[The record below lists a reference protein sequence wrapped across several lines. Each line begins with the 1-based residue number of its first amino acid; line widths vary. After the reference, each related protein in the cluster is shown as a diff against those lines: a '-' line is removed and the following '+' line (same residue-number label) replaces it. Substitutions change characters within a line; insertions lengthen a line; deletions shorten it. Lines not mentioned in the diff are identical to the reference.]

1 MSCTPP
7 SRSSASPG
15 TNEARESSSI
25 PVAMPVARR
34 SPAMIATRRT
44 IVRSGRAGL
53 VATAWGLSFVMPRR
67 PRRLGGVRRELLG
80 ALVRVSGL
88 IGAGRAGV
96 RPGFGGIRGFV
107 TGGQGRGVVRD
118 RQVEIFRA
126 FRDDLERRVGDA
138 GDEIA
143 GGHDL
148 RAGGRLD
155 GDDLTVD
162 VHYFAVYAAV
172 GDDLDAHF
180 DTRPHVSDGLPFLPV
195 GPRHQEHE
203 EAEDGNDEDE
213 FHGYLP
219 GGMRKVGCE
228 SK

>member
-67 PRRLGGVRRELLG
+67 PRRLGGVRRETLG
-80 ALVRVSGL
+80 ALVRVPCL
-88 IGAGRAGV
+88 IRAGRAGV
-96 RPGFGGIRGFV
+96 GPGFGGIRGFV

-155 GDDLTVD
+155 GDVLTVD
-162 VHYFAVYAAV
+162 VLNFAVYYVV
-172 GDDLDAHF
+172 GEYIDAHF
-180 DTRPHVSDGLPFLPV
+180 DTCPPDLDSIQLTP
-195 GPRHQEHE
+195 
-203 EAEDGNDEDE
+203 
-213 FHGYLP
+213 
-219 GGMRKVGCE
+219 
-228 SK
+228 